1 MLYQVHLVTAEIQFT
16 TLVVIV
22 TDATGR
28 RYKYNYNIIAETSDR
43 ADRKISEKVGLLI
56 RLLRNFGCIGLIIN
70 KLNGYMIKFVYAM
83 SD

>member
-56 RLLRNFGCIGLIIN
+56 HII
-70 KLNGYMIKFVYAM
+70 KVLFYQIFFVA
-83 SD
+83 